1 MSQNVT
7 VSANLSPAQSIAVA
21 AKGQPMSQ
29 IVTVSANLSPARSI
43 AVAAKG
49 QPMSQNVTVSANLSP
64 AQSIAVA
71 TLVSGSTIT
80 GAAEK
85 AGVSRETV
93 SRWVHRDPLFI
104 AELQNTRAEIAAQ
117 TRCALESLGKR
128 SVEVLRD
135 AIQKPVIYPNK
146 LKAACAVLKLLGADR
161 AETVAPTTAEEVS
174 LQLRLREDEVRRYQ
188 AQLSARDF
196 MTGASSD
203 PQVVSA
209 MTGSDGRMALGT
221 GNQR

>member
-1 MSQNVT
+1 MSQNVTVSANLSPAQAIAGVAKGRPMSQNVT

-21 AKGQPMSQ
+21 A
-29 IVTVSANLSPARSI
+29 
-43 AVAAKG
+43 
-49 QPMSQNVTVSANLSP
+49 
-64 AQSIAVA
+64 
-71 TLVSGSTIT
+71 LVSGSTVS

-85 AGVSRETV
+85 AGVTRETV
-93 SRWVHRDPLFI
+93 SRWVHRDPHFI

-135 AIQKPVIYPNK
+135 AIQKPVVYANK
-146 LKAACAVLKLLGADR
+146 LKAACAVLKMLGVDR
-161 AETVAPTTAEEVS
+161 AETVATTTAEEVS

-188 AQLSARDF
+188 AQLSLRDF

-203 PQVVSA
+203 PQAVPA
-209 MTGSDGRMALGT
+209 MTGTDGRLALST
-221 GNQR
+221 GDKR